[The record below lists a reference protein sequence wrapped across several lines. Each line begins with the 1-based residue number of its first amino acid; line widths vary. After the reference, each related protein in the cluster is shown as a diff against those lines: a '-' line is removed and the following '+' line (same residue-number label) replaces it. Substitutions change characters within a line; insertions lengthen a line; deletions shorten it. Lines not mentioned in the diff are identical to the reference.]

1 MPWFNLPGYNT
12 SGVGGNTTAV
22 NPSIGLRVTDPNSP
36 NYGKVL
42 GSASS
47 MGLYRAF
54 SKFSIAERQLLQPVQ
69 PQKSNMKWL
78 IVSLGLVIGYL
89 LLKRK

>member
-12 SGVGGNTTAV
+12 GGVGGNTTAL
-22 NPSIGLRVTDPNSP
+22 NPTIGLRVTDPNSP
-36 NYGKVL
+36 NYGKGA
-42 GSASS
+42 GSAYS
-47 MGLYRAF
+47 MGLYQSL

-69 PQKSNMKWL
+69 PQKSNIKWL
-78 IVSLGLVIGYL
+78 IVLLWLVIGYL

>member
-12 SGVGGNTTAV
+12 GGVGGNTTAV

-47 MGLYRAF
+47 MALYR
-54 SKFSIAERQLLQPVQ
+54 SLSNFSIAERQLSQPIQ
-69 PQKSNMKWL
+69 PQKSNIKWL

>member
-12 SGVGGNTTAV
+12 GGFGGNTTAV
-22 NPSIGLRVTDPNSP
+22 NPSIGLRITDPNSP

-47 MGLYRAF
+47 MALYHSL
-54 SKFSIAERQLLQPVQ
+54 SKFSIAERQLSQPVQ
-69 PQKSNMKWL
+69 PQKSNMKWF

>member
-12 SGVGGNTTAV
+12 SGVGGNTTAL
-22 NPSIGLRVTDPNSP
+22 NPSIGLRVTDTNSP
-36 NYGKVL
+36 NYGKVA

-47 MGLYRAF
+47 MGLYRSL
-54 SKFSIAERQLLQPVQ
+54 SKSSIAERQLLQPVQ

-78 IVSLGLVIGYL
+78 ILLLGLVIGYL